1 MVTIFR
7 YQKSIETQNIPF
19 SLTRPKNGT
28 IKILFYF
35 IFKKND
41 LFFFRYVREK
51 GRQGERRTK
60 KRSHLGG
67 VVSELRVV
75 FTLGQK
81 GP

>member
-1 MVTIFR
+1 ME
-7 YQKSIETQNIPF
+7 ETQMAKHRVK
-19 SLTRPKNGT
+19 SRTET
-28 IKILFYF
+28 EV
-35 IFKKND
+35 KKK
-41 LFFFRYVREK
+41 RYKRMQREK